1 MSMSIS
7 SGSITAGPMTAGPI
21 TAGSMT
27 SGSMTSGSMMGIGPM
42 RWNALVSA
50 EELATAIGQPD
61 LVLIDARFGLGDAE
75 QGERDYAMAHLPGAV
90 YAHLDRDLSDHSRQG
105 HGRHPL
111 PDAKSFCAKLGAW
124 GITPAHQV
132 VVCDARDGA
141 MAAARAWFLLRLLG
155 HQRVAVLDGGYT
167 RWSQL
172 GLPLSADAV
181 PPVPAAYVADYD
193 ARMLANADELSHPT
207 DADAPRLIDARAAE
221 RFSGDVEPFDLVAG
235 HVPGAVNR
243 PFAQNLQG
251 DGRFR
256 PVAELEHEFHAL
268 LDGRAPDRAVLM
280 CGSGVTACHNLLA
293 MEHADLHGARLYAE
307 SWSGWISDPS
317 RPIALGAA

>member
-1 MSMSIS
+1 MSMSIT

-21 TAGSMT
+21 TAGSMA
-27 SGSMTSGSMMGIGPM
+27 SGSMMGVGPM

-61 LVLIDARFGLGDAE
+61 LILIDARFGLGE
-75 QGERDYAMAHLPGAV
+75 PGQGERDYALGHLPGAI
-90 YAHLDRDLSDHSRQG
+90 YAHLDRDLSDHSRHG

-111 PDAKSFCAKLGAW
+111 PDAKDFCAKLGAW

-132 VVCDARDGA
+132 VVYDARDGA
-141 MAAARAWFLLRLLG
+141 MAASRAWFLLRLLR

-172 GLPLSADAV
+172 GLALSADVV
-181 PPVPAAYVADYD
+181 PPLPAAYVADYD
-193 ARMLANADELSHPT
+193 AGMLANADELSHPT
-207 DADAPRLIDARAAE
+207 DADAPLLIDARAAE
-221 RFSGDVEPFDLVAG
+221 RFRGDAEPLDRVAG

-256 PVAELEHEFHAL
+256 PVVELAHEFHAL
-268 LDGRAPDRAVLM
+268 LDGRAPDHAVLM
-280 CGSGVTACHNLLA
+280 CGSGVTACHNMLA

-307 SWSGWISDPS
+307 SWSGWINDPA
-317 RPIALGAA
+317 RPIAIGAA